1 MYNTRHKIGEQMKK
15 YLLVITLLFTFL
27 QANTIGI
34 NEKLGAMVPMDLKF
48 IDSDGTTKTFKEL
61 TEGKPTLL
69 TLNYYRC
76 SGLCSPQLNK
86 LADMVGRLQLSENT
100 DYKVL
105 TVGFNESETPELA
118 AAKRKN
124 VLHSINRNYVQD
136 AWHFVI
142 GENNSSGIL
151 AKRVGFSFKKQVSKT
166 GKVDYMHAAALI
178 VISPKGKVI
187 RYLNGINQLTAD
199 VKMAI
204 NEAKE
209 EKTEPTRTKE
219 VPYCFSQQQKVEKNF
234 YLGEKISAVVM
245 LILLLGLFLYLLKIG
260 RKYKTPLD

>member
-1 MYNTRHKIGEQMKK
+1 MKK

-34 NEKLGAMVPMDLKF
+34 NEKLGTMIPMDLKF
-48 IDSDGTTKTFKEL
+48 IDENGETQTFKQL
-61 TEGKPTLL
+61 TQGKPTLL

-86 LADMVGRLQLSENT
+86 LADMLGRLELAENT

-105 TVGFNESETPELA
+105 TVGFDESETPELA

-124 VLHSINRNYVQD
+124 QISSIRRSYVQD

-151 AKRVGFSFKKQVSKT
+151 ADLVGFSFKKVVSKE

-178 VISPKGKVI
+178 VVSPQGKVT
-187 RYLNGINQLTAD
+187 RYLNGIDLLTAD
-199 VKMAI
+199 VNLAI
-204 NEAKE
+204 QEAKQE
-209 EKTEPTRTKE
+209 QVEPTRTKK
-219 VPYCFSQQQKVEKNF
+219 VPYCFSQEQEIEQAF
-234 YLGEKISAVVM
+234 YLGEKIFSVLM
-245 LILLLGLFLYLLKIG
+245 LFGMLGLFLYLRKIG
-260 RKYKTPLD
+260 RKNKTPLD